1 MLFQTLLTA
10 ETAAMKDEEGRTVL
24 LTAAEMGR
32 FNIYL
37 FISAHLV
44 IHNFCF
50 HFDPHNLPYQSIVC
64 KSVVLTLFLKLTQ
77 INDTKINIILRS
89 T

>member
-1 MLFQTLLTA
+1 MFILFQTLLTA

-24 LTAAEMGR
+24 LTAAEMGM

-44 IHNFCF
+44 IHHFCF
-50 HFDPHNLPYQSIVC
+50 HFDSHNQSIVC
-64 KSVVLTLFLKLTQ
+64 KSIVLTLFLKLTQ
-77 INDTKINIILRS
+77 INDTQINIMLRS

>member
-1 MLFQTLLTA
+1 
-10 ETAAMKDEEGRTVL
+10 MKDEEGRTVL

-44 IHNFCF
+44 IHHFCF
-50 HFDPHNLPYQSIVC
+50 HFDPHNI
-64 KSVVLTLFLKLTQ
+64 KVLFVNL
-77 INDTKINIILRS
+77 
-89 T
+89 